1 MTSARTIRANRAN
14 AKASTGPRTDH
25 GKSRAAQNALRHG
38 LSLSILTD
46 PTGVAEVEN
55 MAHEIAE
62 QNAAP
67 EVIETARRIAEAQ
80 IDLQRVRQ
88 ARLEVLSRYLND
100 PEYRPDKLF
109 DASKKLVKAIV
120 DLLRKQGPM
129 ALLPP
134 ELEAAATD
142 ILRKPE
148 GSEKFA
154 LILSDCAKQ
163 LMAMDRYERRALS
176 RRKFAIR
183 AFDAAV
189 RQAAA

>member
-1 MTSARTIRANRAN
+1 
-14 AKASTGPRTDH
+14 
-25 GKSRAAQNALRHG
+25 
-38 LSLSILTD
+38 
-46 PTGVAEVEN
+46 

-88 ARLEVLSRYLND
+88 ARLDLLSRHVND
-100 PEYRPDKLF
+100 PEYRADKF
-109 DASKKLVKAIV
+109 FIASKKLIKAIAGV
-120 DLLRKQGPM
+120 LRKQGPM

-134 ELEAAATD
+134 ELEVAATD

-148 GSEKFA
+148 STEKFA
-154 LILSDCAKQ
+154 LILSDCTKQ

-183 AFDAAV
+183 AFDAV
-189 RQAAA
+189 RRQAAA